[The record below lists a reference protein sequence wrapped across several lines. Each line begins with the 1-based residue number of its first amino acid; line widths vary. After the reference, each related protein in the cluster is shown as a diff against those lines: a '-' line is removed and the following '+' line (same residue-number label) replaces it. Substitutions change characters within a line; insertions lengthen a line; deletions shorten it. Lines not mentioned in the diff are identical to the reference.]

1 MKANRP
7 IECWIRDDGS
17 LAEPLM
23 LLEEKIIINERWYL
37 WEQSD
42 PYEAPGTANDP
53 LLQTRHLSEEEVRIA
68 VHTQRRTPYKFEL
81 NGFDRTHY
89 LELSSH
95 QIDKTLGNFPPP
107 PWLRILALRLW
118 AIDDPCPLL
127 CFQPDQLELQESLTT
142 ATGNMDRQD
151 DYVSND
157 AIQRDAAWETLS
169 FLGGIGQSIV
179 SVTSLAQ
186 GMSREETIRG
196 QLEKHMK
203 GTNLD
208 RWKAHTAYSHLPER
222 DHPAVL
228 AYGTEWAIRH
238 LGSTVASEQDGV
250 NWNPVKE
257 TIEQLARDST
267 VKSLSI
273 DELGTAISSCSKLG
287 EAHGYTKRMSELL
300 STYTWRLYGS
310 STCPTISSRRQVED
324 KSILKLYPD
333 DTWR

>member
-23 LLEEKIIINERWYL
+23 LLEEKIIINEWWYL

-42 PYEAPGTANDP
+42 PYEAPETVNDSF
-53 LLQTRHLSEEEVRIA
+53 LQTRHLSEEEVRFA
-68 VHTQRRTPYKFEL
+68 VHTQQRTPYKFEL
-81 NGFDRTHY
+81 DGFDHTHY
-89 LELSSH
+89 LELSSQ

-118 AIDDPCPLL
+118 AIGDPCPLL

-142 ATGNMDRQD
+142 AIESMDRQGD
-151 DYVSND
+151 CVSDD
-157 AIQRDAAWETLS
+157 AIHRDAPSEALS
-169 FLGGIGQSIV
+169 LLGDVGRSIIDV
-179 SVTSLAQ
+179 LSLAQ
-186 GMSREETIRG
+186 DRSREEIIRQ

-203 GTNLD
+203 GANLH
-208 RWKAHTAYSHLPER
+208 RSIAKTAYSHFQER

-228 AYGTEWAIRH
+228 ACGTEWAIRH